1 MDALQPKIKKIRSD
15 LFHAGYLCDEQ
26 LAGSVYLALTL
37 QRPLLI
43 EGDAGV
49 GKTELAHALSKVTS
63 RRLIRLQCFEGLD
76 HHDAVYEWNYGRQLT
91 EIRLAE
97 SKSESVESATIYSED
112 FLIKKPILRALQDDT
127 GAVLLVDEIDRS
139 DDAFEAYLLEALSE
153 YQVSIP
159 ELGTVSSVVTPV
171 VILTSNG
178 TRDLSDALRR
188 RCLYHFLDY
197 PDVIRETEIL
207 RLKVPEADLNLV
219 NQAAQFVGA
228 LRKEDLEKRPGIAE
242 AIDWLRALTLFGLRE
257 LPDDI
262 EVIKQ
267 SLSCLIKTARDRSDV
282 SDDTVRRIIGG
293 P

>member
-1 MDALQPKIKKIRSD
+1 M
-15 LFHAGYLCDEQ
+15 
-26 LAGSVYLALTL
+26 
-37 QRPLLI
+37 
-43 EGDAGV
+43 
-49 GKTELAHALSKVTS
+49 
-63 RRLIRLQCFEGLD
+63 
-76 HHDAVYEWNYGRQLT
+76 
-91 EIRLAE
+91 
-97 SKSESVESATIYSED
+97 
-112 FLIKKPILRALQDDT
+112 
-127 GAVLLVDEIDRS
+127 
-139 DDAFEAYLLEALSE
+139 
-153 YQVSIP
+153 SIP

-257 LPDDI
+257 P
-262 EVIKQ
+262 
-267 SLSCLIKTARDRSDV
+267 
-282 SDDTVRRIIGG
+282 
-293 P
+293 

>member
-1 MDALQPKIKKIRSD
+1 M
-15 LFHAGYLCDEQ
+15 
-26 LAGSVYLALTL
+26 
-37 QRPLLI
+37 
-43 EGDAGV
+43 
-49 GKTELAHALSKVTS
+49 
-63 RRLIRLQCFEGLD
+63 
-76 HHDAVYEWNYGRQLT
+76 
-91 EIRLAE
+91 
-97 SKSESVESATIYSED
+97 
-112 FLIKKPILRALQDDT
+112 
-127 GAVLLVDEIDRS
+127 
-139 DDAFEAYLLEALSE
+139 EALSE

-159 ELGTVSSVVTPV
+159 ELGTVSSTVTPV

-267 SLSCLIKTARDRSDV
+267 SLSCLIKTARDKSDV

>member
-1 MDALQPKIKKIRSD
+1 M
-15 LFHAGYLCDEQ
+15 E
-26 LAGSVYLALTL
+26 
-37 QRPLLI
+37 
-43 EGDAGV
+43 
-49 GKTELAHALSKVTS
+49 KTELAHALSKVTS

-97 SKSESVESATIYSED
+97 SKSESVESATIYSEE